1 MRFGNVD
8 FVNKEGVAWI
18 TLDDPDRFNARSPEI
33 RQGLRE
39 SLAQVEAD
47 DSIRV
52 AVLTGRGDKAFCAG
66 GDISR
71 FSFEAHAARKFSKET
86 LALTHSLE
94 ACSKPVIAAVNGLAL
109 GGGFELAMACDFVIA
124 SDRAQ
129 FGLPEIRLGLMPG
142 FAVVRL
148 HEIVGR
154 SRAKELAMLGEP
166 ISADEA
172 LRLGVVL
179 RVVPHA
185 QLLEEAGAFAQ
196 KLAAKPRTAISMIK
210 GIFNR
215 GLGGDELQ
223 LAMEAMPVL
232 FVTEDARE
240 GITAFRE
247 KRKPQFKT

>member
-1 MRFGNVD
+1 MRFGSVD
-8 FVNKEGVAWI
+8 FINKEGVAWI

-52 AVLTGRGDKAFCAG
+52 AVLTGNGDKAFCAG

-71 FSFEAHAARKFSKET
+71 FSFEAHAARQFSKET
-86 LALTHSLE
+86 LTLTHSLE

-109 GGGFELAMACDFVIA
+109 GGGFELAMASDFIIA

-154 SRAKELAMLGEP
+154 ARAKELAMLGEP
-166 ISADEA
+166 ISAEEA
-172 LRLGVVL
+172 LRLGIVL
-179 RVVPHA
+179 RVVPQA
-185 QLLEEAGAFAQ
+185 QLLEEAGAFAR

-210 GIFNR
+210 ATFNR
-215 GLGGDELQ
+215 GLGGEELKH
-223 LAMEAMPVL
+223 AMEALPVL
-232 FVTEDARE
+232 FATEDARE

-247 KRKPQFKT
+247 KRKPRFKT